1 MMTSKIL
8 RRLVGT
14 LTCVAAVVAGW
25 DAEAGHRHRRRAC
38 CEPVCCE
45 PVCVTSCAA
54 PCETVCETA
63 CAPRCVR
70 YYDSCSCCWRTT
82 WSYSVVSRPAACC
95 ETMVIAATSAASAD
109 TAQTASVMKTQ
120 PISTSAAAQA
130 K

>member
-8 RRLVGT
+8 VRVIGG

-25 DAEAGHRHRRRAC
+25 DAEAGYRHRRRAC

-45 PVCVTSCAA
+45 PACVTSCAA

-63 CAPRCVR
+63 CAPRLVR

-82 WSYSVVSRPAACC
+82 WSYSMVSRPAACC
-95 ETMVIAATSAASAD
+95 ETVVIAAASAAPGD
-109 TAQTASVMKTQ
+109 TAQTASVTKTQ
-120 PISTSAAAQA
+120 PVSTSTAAQA